1 MDFTLYALIKKYVKQ
16 SIENIEGFEKGKSA
30 YEIAVEQGF
39 QGSEQE
45 WLKSLQGETPY
56 IGENGNWFVGTLDT
70 GVSARPA
77 GEVELE
83 NYYSKEDLIALTD
96 EEILEI
102 CKNKGDN

>member
-1 MDFTLYALIKKYVKQ
+1 MDFTLYALLKTYVKQ

-30 YEIAVEQGF
+30 YEIAVENGF

-45 WLKSLQGETPY
+45 WLQSLQGESPY

-70 GVSARPA
+70 GVSATPK
-77 GEVELE
+77 VEDVNLE
-83 NYYSKEDLIALTD
+83 GYYHEANLIALTK

-102 CKNKGDN
+102 CK